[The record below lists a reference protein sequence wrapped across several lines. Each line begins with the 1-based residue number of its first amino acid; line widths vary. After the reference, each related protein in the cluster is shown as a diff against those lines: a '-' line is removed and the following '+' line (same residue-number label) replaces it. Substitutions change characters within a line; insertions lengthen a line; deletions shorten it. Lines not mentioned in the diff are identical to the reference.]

1 MAEPQETPAHTPAN
15 SPAPVD
21 YAAAPVHDDHHA
33 PTVARNA
40 RIGLWLFGV
49 YLLLYGG
56 FMVLN
61 AFYPQR
67 MARPALAGVNLAVT
81 YGLVLI
87 VGAFVLALLYMFL
100 VRGRAGDAVGDGNG
114 SDGGTGAGTRGG
126 R

>member
-1 MAEPQETPAHTPAN
+1 MAEPQPTPAGTTG
-15 SPAPVD
+15 SPAGPV
-21 YAAAPVHDDHHA
+21 PEHVHDDHHA

-56 FMVLN
+56 FMGLN

-67 MARPALAGVNLAVT
+67 MARPAFAGVNRAVT

-87 VGAFVLALLYMFL
+87 VGAFVLALVYMFL
-100 VRGRAGDAVGDGNG
+100 VRGRAGERDGINGDG
-114 SDGGTGAGTRGG
+114 AGG

>member
-1 MAEPQETPAHTPAN
+1 MSDPHPTTPP
-15 SPAPVD
+15 
-21 YAAAPVHDDHHA
+21 AAPAGRVHDDHHA

-40 RIGLWLFGV
+40 RVGLWLFGV

-56 FMVLN
+56 FMALN

-67 MARPALAGVNLAVT
+67 MAQPVMAGVNLAVT

-87 VGAFVLALLYMFL
+87 VAAFVLALIYMFL
-100 VRGRAGDAVGDGNG
+100 VRGRAGDAHEE
-114 SDGGTGAGTRGG
+114 G